1 MELALPLSSHRAAEL
16 GGVTIDHDGLFFCK
30 VEWPDSEAKE
40 KTPTTAKNSNNTGDA
55 SRLAL

>member
-16 GGVTIDHDGLFFCK
+16 GGVTIDHDGLFF
-30 VEWPDSEAKE
+30 AKPNVPIPKPRK